1 MSGLNDL
8 KVLFVSS
15 EITPYAK
22 SGGLGDVIGSLPKA
36 LREMGVDARVVFPK
50 YERLNCESL
59 GDPEYLGTLQVTLG
73 WRNQRAAVYK
83 VENSIPTYMISN
95 DYYFSR
101 DMFYGYGDDYER
113 FAFFSKAAIV
123 MLNLIDFI
131 PDVIHF
137 NDWQTGLGPLFLR
150 DEFGG
155 FLAFNNIKT
164 LYTVHNLQYQGL
176 FSRDVLGSVGLNDG
190 YFNADKLEFY
200 NNISYMKAGLVYAD
214 AISTVSDT
222 YAHEIQTP
230 QYGFGMDG
238 VLREKSYKL
247 SGILNGIDTEQYDP
261 ETDKKIYTNFSKDT
275 LELKLK
281 NKTQLQQHLNL
292 PQKDVPM
299 ISIISRLA
307 DQKGFDLI
315 GVAIE
320 ELLSM
325 DVQLV
330 VLGTGQGSYEHM
342 FRHMAWRAPEKISAN
357 IFFNEDLARKI
368 YAGSDMF
375 LMPSL
380 FEPCGLG
387 QLFAMRYGT
396 IPIVRHTGGLADTVT
411 HYNPENQTGN
421 GFVFNDYVANG
432 MMWAVKEALN
442 VFYKGRKHWEPIVK
456 NAMESDFSWNQ
467 SAQKYIDLY
476 LKLKG

>member
-1 MSGLNDL
+1 MSGLSDL

-50 YERLNCESL
+50 YERLNTESL
-59 GDPEYLGTLQVTLG
+59 GEPEYLGTLQVTLG

-83 VENSIPTYMISN
+83 VENTIPTYMISN

-101 DMFYGYGDDYER
+101 DMFYGYGDDFER
-113 FAFFSKAAIV
+113 FAFFSKAALL
-123 MLNLIDFI
+123 MMNLIDFI

-150 DEFGG
+150 DELGG
-155 FLAFNNIKT
+155 FVDFGNIKT

-190 YFNADKLEFY
+190 YFTGDKLEFY
-200 NNISYMKAGLVYAD
+200 NNISYMKAALVYAD
-214 AISTVSDT
+214 AISTVSET

-247 SGILNGIDTEQYDP
+247 QGILNGIDTEQYDP

-275 LELKLK
+275 LDLKLK

-292 PQKDVPM
+292 PQRDVPM

-325 DVQLV
+325 DIQLV

-342 FRHMAWRAPEKISAN
+342 FRHMAWRCPEKISAN

-396 IPIVRHTGGLADTVT
+396 VPIVRKTGGLADTVT

-432 MMWAVKEALN
+432 MMWAVREALN
-442 VFYKGRKHWEPIVK
+442 VFNKGREYWNPIVK
-456 NAMESDFSWNQ
+456 NAMESDFSWNK